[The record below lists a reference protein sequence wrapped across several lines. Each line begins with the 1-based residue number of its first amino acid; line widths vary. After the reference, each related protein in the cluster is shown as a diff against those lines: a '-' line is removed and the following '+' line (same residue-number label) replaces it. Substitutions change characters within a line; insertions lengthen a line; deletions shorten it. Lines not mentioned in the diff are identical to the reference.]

1 MQVSFRQ
8 SGGVPGIVRGV
19 DLDTSRL
26 AAPVAER
33 LEQLVAASGIR
44 GQSERVSRVA
54 RDLRQYEIV
63 IRRESD
69 VASLV
74 CDDVSVPRK
83 VRPLLRFLD
92 EQSGPLVP

>member
-1 MQVSFRQ
+1 MQVSYRQ

-26 AAPVAER
+26 EEPVAER
-33 LEQLVAASGIR
+33 LEQLVAASEIHGMT
-44 GQSERVSRVA
+44 ERMSRVA

-63 IRRESD
+63 IRRETE
-69 VASLV
+69 VASLL
-74 CDDVSVPRK
+74 CDDANVPRK

-92 EQSGPLVP
+92 EQSEPLAP